1 MASIPQTDSTVS
13 LIYRAWAKR
22 ENRPPRS
29 HLGASMIG
37 RPCEREAWYAF
48 HWALY
53 PEFEGRI
60 LRLFDRGQREEPVFI
75 RDLRQA
81 GITVHAVDPETGK
94 QFQFSDF
101 GGHVGGSMDG
111 AALGLPEAPKTWH
124 VLEFKTH
131 SIKSFD
137 ATVRDGVQKAHPEH
151 YAQMQMY
158 MGWSGM
164 DRALYLAV
172 NKDND
177 ELYSERVEF
186 APAVFE
192 KLRGKAQRIV
202 FCTVPMPRI
211 SESAAFFRC
220 KTCHFHSICH
230 GGGFPRANCRTCAYA
245 IPTEG
250 GTWHC
255 SRHEKVRS
263 VDEQRAGCPQHLLLT
278 HAMPVQSID
287 AGKGWVM
294 YEIEKGKDCFLNAEE
309 GVKPTDEA
317 SVFTSQELSLLTL
330 ETLPPAIRVKLELG
344 GTVIEMESTT

>member
-1 MASIPQTDSTVS
+1 MAPIPQTDSTVS

-131 SIKSFD
+131 SSKSFE

-158 MGWSGM
+158 MH
-164 DRALYLAV
+164 RAHAAYQRVPRLLPLQDLPFSPRVPRRGVPARELPDVLLQHAHRGRGLA
-172 NKDND
+172 
-177 ELYSERVEF
+177 LL
-186 APAVFE
+186 A
-192 KLRGKAQRIV
+192 AQ
-202 FCTVPMPRI
+202 
-211 SESAAFFRC
+211 
-220 KTCHFHSICH
+220 
-230 GGGFPRANCRTCAYA
+230 
-245 IPTEG
+245 
-250 GTWHC
+250 
-255 SRHEKVRS
+255 
-263 VDEQRAGCPQHLLLT
+263 
-278 HAMPVQSID
+278 
-287 AGKGWVM
+287 
-294 YEIEKGKDCFLNAEE
+294 
-309 GVKPTDEA
+309 
-317 SVFTSQELSLLTL
+317 
-330 ETLPPAIRVKLELG
+330 
-344 GTVIEMESTT
+344 

>member
-1 MASIPQTDSTVS
+1 MAPIPQTDSTVS

-131 SIKSFD
+131 GSKSFE

-164 DRALYLAV
+164 DRSLYLAV

-177 ELYSERVEF
+177 ELYGERVEF
-186 APAVFE
+186 DPAVFE

-250 GTWHC
+250 GGWHC

-263 VDEQRAGCPQHLLLT
+263 VDEQRAGCPQHLFLK